1 MHLKAL
7 PFFLIFAELLVFQE
21 QSAILCETFF
31 ARVIKLS
38 NDALVRFAEGVE
50 SGEGPEVLSSATDD
64 LKLELNLGKD
74 ILPRWQVHEFSESR
88 LRWHISRGKLRLGWM
103 IVVIAGLATGY
114 VLFSFVLILGNPPKA
129 MELAN

>member
-31 ARVIKLS
+31 ARVMKLS

-74 ILPRWQVHEFSESR
+74 ILPR
-88 LRWHISRGKLRLGWM
+88 
-103 IVVIAGLATGY
+103 
-114 VLFSFVLILGNPPKA
+114 
-129 MELAN
+129 

>member
-21 QSAILCETFF
+21 QSAILCVPFF
-31 ARVIKLS
+31 ARVINLS

-74 ILPRWQVHEFSESR
+74 ILPR
-88 LRWHISRGKLRLGWM
+88 
-103 IVVIAGLATGY
+103 
-114 VLFSFVLILGNPPKA
+114 
-129 MELAN
+129 

>member
-1 MHLKAL
+1 M
-7 PFFLIFAELLVFQE
+7 FQE

-31 ARVIKLS
+31 ARVINLS

-74 ILPRWQVHEFSESR
+74 ILPR
-88 LRWHISRGKLRLGWM
+88 
-103 IVVIAGLATGY
+103 
-114 VLFSFVLILGNPPKA
+114 
-129 MELAN
+129 